1 MMDIHL
7 SSSVLLL
14 LALLSL
20 LLLLLLAV
28 VLLPVT
34 SLLSAAL
41 SLSPDSTRAG
51 LTEEAR
57 ACVDHCLPS
66 AGRRSLCLALH
77 KD

>member
-1 MMDIHL
+1 MIDIHL

-14 LALLSL
+14 LPL
-20 LLLLLLAV
+20 LLLLVLVLV
-28 VLLPVT
+28 LLLPVT